1 MEPIEKISTIKVRE
15 RGMKK
20 LLGKIKNIIRRYSIL
35 LTIVRGIQRIYY
47 HFLIAIGIPIKEK
60 YELSFWQ
67 NLKKKERNLENS
79 HYKYFYMKHFN
90 LDESF
95 YKNKRILDIGCG
107 PCGSLE
113 WADMALERVGLDP
126 LVESY
131 RGLGINNHKMSYV
144 CARAENIPF
153 EDGYFDIVT
162 SFNSLDHVD
171 NLDQAIN
178 EIVRV
183 LTPSGTF
190 LLLTEV
196 NHPPTP
202 CEPIEFSYDIEKKFI
217 QKDMKLIGANHYEKF
232 KEGIYES
239 ILANIPYDH
248 HNKTKR
254 CGFLSAI
261 FIKCVK
267 EKKR

>member
-79 HYKYFYMKHFN
+79 HYKNFYMKHYS
-90 LDESF
+90 LDYSF
-95 YKNKRILDIGCG
+95 YKNKRIILDIGCG
-107 PCGSLE
+107 PRGSLE
-113 WADMALERVGLDP
+113 WSDMTLERVGLDP
-126 LVESY
+126 LVVSY
-131 RGLGINNHKMSYV
+131 RGLGSNNHKMSYV
-144 CARAENIPF
+144 YARVENTLF
-153 EDGYFDIVT
+153 EDGYFDVVS

-171 NLDQAIN
+171 NLEQAIN

-183 LTPSGTF
+183 LTPDGTF
-190 LLLTEV
+190 LLLTAV
-196 NHPPTP
+196 NHLPTP
-202 CEPIEFSYDIEKKFI
+202 CEPIKF
-217 QKDMKLIGANHYEKF
+217 L
-232 KEGIYES
+232 
-239 ILANIPYDH
+239 
-248 HNKTKR
+248 
-254 CGFLSAI
+254 
-261 FIKCVK
+261 
-267 EKKR
+267 